1 MCEKVFP
8 ALTADFA
15 ADFWKTLEMFR
26 VFLALVV
33 ITVCTS
39 PAKVDQRVGGYL
51 PDGPGHAK
59 YKFGLPNSSSP
70 HSPLSEVVP
79 CYPQLGDVHISRNY
93 APVQGRSDFFL
104 VPVVVVM
111 LSCLTLSVLGTGY
124 CAGKLLTASFIQLLH
139 GHHSTRNT
147 SG

>member
-1 MCEKVFP
+1 MCEVFP
-8 ALTADFA
+8 TLTADFV
-15 ADFWKTLEMFR
+15 ADFWKTEMFQ

-39 PAKVDQRVGGYL
+39 PAKVDQRLGGYL

-59 YKFGLPNSSSP
+59 YRFGLPNSSFP

-79 CYPQLGDVHISRNY
+79 CYLQLGDVHISRNY

>member
-15 ADFWKTLEMFR
+15 ADFWKTEMFR

-39 PAKVDQRVGGYL
+39 PAKVDQKLGGYL

-79 CYPQLGDVHISRNY
+79 CYPQLGDDNISRNY